1 MWQLNT
7 TGCVLSLTIGLIA
20 VAGAPVL
27 VSAQGTEAAN
37 IIHDR
42 KADKDKRDS
51 RRDTGDYDRT
61 DRFRV
66 YRGDHYFVTN
76 GRGADLLRHA
86 ITEGYRQ
93 GRAEG
98 AIAYQLSERLDWT
111 RSDVYKSGSY
121 GYQDLVDR
129 GQYKYYFREG
139 FELGYQDGYN
149 RRSDYGFNDNGKL
162 KVMVSVVNDLLTV
175 IVD

>member
-1 MWQLNT
+1 MWPTNVK
-7 TGCVLSLTIGLIA
+7 GCVLTLTIGLAGIA
-20 VAGAPVL
+20 GVPGLVL
-27 VSAQGTEAAN
+27 AQGTEAAN

-42 KADKDKRDS
+42 KADRDE
-51 RRDTGDYDRT
+51 RKTADYDRG

-93 GRAEG
+93 GHAEG
-98 AIAYQLSERLDWT
+98 TVANQAGERLDWT
-111 RSDVYKSGSY
+111 RSDVYKNGSY

-139 FELGYQDGYN
+139 FELGFQDGYN
-149 RRSDYGFNDNGKL
+149 RRSDYGFNDRGKL

-175 IVD
+175 VVD